1 MMAST
6 HWCNEIG
13 NLRCRDASQAR
24 TIWHESSLGDF
35 EAAGGD
41 DQSSGTRSQLRA
53 GRIFQ
58 YTLRSVEPN
67 FNRPVTDFLVDLDMP
82 CGFGGWESA

>member
-1 MMAST
+1 MLGG
-6 HWCNEIG
+6 NEHVLEVRS
-13 NLRCRDASQAR
+13 LRALVQK
-24 TIWHESSLGDF
+24 SSVGDF
-35 EAAGGD
+35 QAAGGD